1 MNEILSNILM
11 MVLVAVV
18 PTISA
23 VIVSAIK
30 NVTNSLV
37 EKSKSEITDKILI
50 EISDCAQSAVLS
62 VSQTYVDTLK
72 AAGTFDDAAQK
83 KALAMA
89 LAALTGSLTQSAKDF
104 IVENFGD
111 LTTYLTGRIEAE
123 VKRQKLIA

>member
-11 MVLVAVV
+11 MVLIAVV

>member
-30 NVTNSLV
+30 NITNSLV

>member
-30 NVTNSLV
+30 NLTNSLV

-62 VSQTYVDTLK
+62 VSQTYVDALK

>member
-50 EISDCAQSAVLS
+50 EISDCAQSAVLY

-72 AAGTFDDAAQK
+72 AAGTFDDVAQK

>member
-50 EISDCAQSAVLS
+50 EISDCVQSAVLS

-72 AAGTFDDAAQK
+72 AAGTFDDVAQK

>member
-89 LAALTGSLTQSAKDF
+89 LATLTGSLTQSAKDF

>member
-50 EISDCAQSAVLS
+50 EISDCAQSAVLY

>member
-62 VSQTYVDTLK
+62 VSQTYVDALK